1 MLRLWANYK
10 LPGLMNRVSV
20 GAGVNTQTDTISSDR
35 EFKLAGFTVWNARVG
50 YQATSELSFALNLN
64 NVFDKKYYVP
74 SYNTVSG
81 NNYYGEPRNVMLTVR
96 YAPKL

>member
-1 MLRLWANYK
+1 MSF
-10 LPGLMNRVSV
+10 GLNV
-20 GAGVNTQTDTISSDR
+20 
-35 EFKLAGFTVWNARVG
+35 
-50 YQATSELSFALNLN
+50 N

-74 SYNTVSG
+74 SYNTLGS

>member
-1 MLRLWANYK
+1 M
-10 LPGLMNRVSV
+10 
-20 GAGVNTQTDTISSDR
+20 
-35 EFKLAGFTVWNARVG
+35 G
-50 YQATSELSFALNLN
+50 YQATPELSFGLNVN

-74 SYNTVSG
+74 SYNTLSS